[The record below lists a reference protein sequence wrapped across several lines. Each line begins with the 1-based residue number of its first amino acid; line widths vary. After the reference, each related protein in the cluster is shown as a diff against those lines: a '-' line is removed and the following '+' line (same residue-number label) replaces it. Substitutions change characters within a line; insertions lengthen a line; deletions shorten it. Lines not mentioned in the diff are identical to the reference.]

1 MSESNQIDMNSLHNT
16 VLRETENDSL
26 LEIKPNFYQNLSDFI
41 GNLRKQEFDD
51 VENKI
56 KDTMIEMVTELTS
69 LLIHI
74 RLEKISNSDDFDIS
88 YLLDEEKFILDSL
101 DEQNERTEM
110 ILSATINGKSKFLES
125 LAENHKIKKV
135 VIRFLDN
142 VDEIVG
148 ADLEKYGPFKAED
161 IATIPYENAQ
171 ALIAKNIATKVR
183 WSIFFKICTYNFI
196 AKNIATKVRWE
207 D

>member
-1 MSESNQIDMNSLHNT
+1 MSESNQIDINSLHNT

-26 LEIKPNFYQNLSDFI
+26 LEIKPNFYRNLSDFI
-41 GNLRKQEFDD
+41 GNLRKQEFDGI
-51 VENKI
+51 ESKI
-56 KDTMIEMVTELTS
+56 KDTMIEMASELTL
-69 LLIHI
+69 LLIQI
-74 RLEKISNSDDFDIS
+74 RLEKISNSNDFDIS
-88 YLLDEEKFILDSL
+88 YLLDEEKFILDSHE
-101 DEQNERTEM
+101 EQNERTEM

-135 VIRFLDN
+135 VIRFLSEVN
-142 VDEIVG
+142 EIVG

-183 WSIFFKICTYNFI
+183 W
-196 AKNIATKVRWE
+196 E

>member
-1 MSESNQIDMNSLHNT
+1 
-16 VLRETENDSL
+16 
-26 LEIKPNFYQNLSDFI
+26 
-41 GNLRKQEFDD
+41 
-51 VENKI
+51 
-56 KDTMIEMVTELTS
+56 
-69 LLIHI
+69 
-74 RLEKISNSDDFDIS
+74 LEKISNSDDFDIS

-183 WSIFFKICTYNFI
+183 W
-196 AKNIATKVRWE
+196 E

>member
-1 MSESNQIDMNSLHNT
+1 M
-16 VLRETENDSL
+16 
-26 LEIKPNFYQNLSDFI
+26 
-41 GNLRKQEFDD
+41 D

-56 KDTMIEMVTELTS
+56 KDTMIEIFGTS
-69 LLIHI
+69 NYDNIK
-74 RLEKISNSDDFDIS
+74 EKISNSDDYEIS
-88 YLLDEEKFILDSL
+88 HLLDEEKFILDSQE
-101 DEQNERTEM
+101 EQNERTEM

-135 VIRFLDN
+135 VIRFLSE

-171 ALIAKNIATKVR
+171 ALIAKK
-183 WSIFFKICTYNFI
+183 
-196 AKNIATKVRWE
+196 IATKVRWE

>member
-74 RLEKISNSDDFDIS
+74 RLEKISNSDNFDIS

-183 WSIFFKICTYNFI
+183 W
-196 AKNIATKVRWE
+196 E

>member
-88 YLLDEEKFILDSL
+88 YLLDEEKFILDSQE
-101 DEQNERTEM
+101 EQNERTEM

-183 WSIFFKICTYNFI
+183 W
-196 AKNIATKVRWE
+196 E

>member
-1 MSESNQIDMNSLHNT
+1 MSESNQIDINSLHHS
-16 VLRETENDSL
+16 VLLETENDSL
-26 LEIKPNFYQNLSDFI
+26 VEIKPNFYRSLSDFI
-41 GNLRKQEFDD
+41 GNLRKQEFDG

-56 KDTMIEMVTELTS
+56 KDTMIEMATELTS

-74 RLEKISNSDDFDIS
+74 RLEKISNSDDYEIS
-88 YLLDEEKFILDSL
+88 HLLDEEKFILDSQE
-101 DEQNERTEM
+101 EQNERTEM

-135 VIRFLDN
+135 VIRFLSE

-183 WSIFFKICTYNFI
+183 W
-196 AKNIATKVRWE
+196 E

>member
-1 MSESNQIDMNSLHNT
+1 MSESDQIDIDSLHRT

-26 LEIKPNFYQNLSDFI
+26 LEIKPNFYRSLSDFI
-41 GNLRKQEFDD
+41 GNLRKQEFDG

-56 KDTMIEMVTELTS
+56 KDTMIEMATELTS

-74 RLEKISNSDDFDIS
+74 RLEKISNSDDYEIS
-88 YLLDEEKFILDSL
+88 HLLDEEKFILDSQE
-101 DEQNERTEM
+101 EQNERTEM

-135 VIRFLDN
+135 VIRFLSEVN
-142 VDEIVG
+142 EIVG
-148 ADLEKYGPFKAED
+148 ADLEKYGPYKAED

-171 ALIAKNIATKVR
+171 ALIAKNIATK
-183 WSIFFKICTYNFI
+183 I
-196 AKNIATKVRWE
+196 RWE

>member
-1 MSESNQIDMNSLHNT
+1 MSESNQIDINSLHNT

-69 LLIHI
+69 LLIQI
-74 RLEKISNSDDFDIS
+74 RLDKISKTSDLEIS
-88 YLLDEEKFILDSL
+88 YLLDEEKFILDSQE
-101 DEQNERTEM
+101 DQRERIEM

-125 LAENHKIKKV
+125 LAQNHKTKKV
-135 VIRFLDN
+135 AIRFLN
-142 VDEIVG
+142 EVDEIVG
-148 ADLEKYGPFKAED
+148 ADLEKYGPFKTED

-171 ALIAKNIATKVR
+171 ALIT
-183 WSIFFKICTYNFI
+183 
-196 AKNIATKVRWE
+196 KNIATKVRWE

>member
-1 MSESNQIDMNSLHNT
+1 MSESNQIDINSLHNT

-26 LEIKPNFYQNLSDFI
+26 LEINPNFYRFLSDFI
-41 GNLRKQEFDD
+41 GNLRKQEFDG

-56 KDTMIEMVTELTS
+56 KDTMIEMASELTS

-74 RLEKISNSDDFDIS
+74 RLEKIFDSNDYDIGH
-88 YLLDEEKFILDSL
+88 LLDEEKYILDSQ
-101 DEQNERTEM
+101 DEQNERIEM

-135 VIRFLDN
+135 VIRFLSE

-183 WSIFFKICTYNFI
+183 W
-196 AKNIATKVRWE
+196 E